1 MNLLLTVLI
10 GMAGSLLFKLLKVP
24 AGGMIGAIIF
34 VAAFNIMTGGATF
47 PSQVKI
53 GVQAIAG
60 GFIGQRITKRDIQE
74 LRTIIKPSVELFLG
88 IVVLSLTTGMVIHAI
103 SDVDIT
109 TALISSIPGGMSDIA
124 MISEDV
130 GADPTQSTVLQLVR
144 YMIALL
150 ILPQVD
156 TYICNRFDQHE
167 SSGRAAVNQK
177 PKEVCT
183 WKNMWKTLA
192 LLAVTGAIGKLS
204 GFPAGA
210 LVFAMFAVAGYNI
223 RTGKAYINK
232 WIRLAAQCCAGI
244 IVGARIGMS
253 DIMRFPDLVLP
264 ALMVA
269 INCLM
274 INYALGLLIYKTNPM
289 DLSTAMFASV
299 PSGLSDMALISTE
312 LGGDAPKVAVLQLVR
327 YLCVLAFM
335 PSLIRMFSAVYPF

>member
-1 MNLLLTVLI
+1 MHLEKYVED
-10 GMAGSLLFKLLKVP
+10 AGPF
-24 AGGMIGAIIF
+24 G
-34 VAAFNIMTGGATF
+34 
-47 PSQVKI
+47 
-53 GVQAIAG
+53 
-60 GFIGQRITKRDIQE
+60 
-74 LRTIIKPSVELFLG
+74 
-88 IVVLSLTTGMVIHAI
+88 
-103 SDVDIT
+103 
-109 TALISSIPGGMSDIA
+109 
-124 MISEDV
+124 
-130 GADPTQSTVLQLVR
+130 
-144 YMIALL
+144 
-150 ILPQVD
+150 
-156 TYICNRFDQHE
+156 
-167 SSGRAAVNQK
+167 
-177 PKEVCT
+177 
-183 WKNMWKTLA
+183 
-192 LLAVTGAIGKLS
+192 VTGAIGKLS